1 MADPNQDDLY
11 RSLHFPAHVVLLLLQ
26 GLNFRAMPAR
36 SLEWD
41 RPVEQ
46 PRPEVEH
53 SKFRQLLLSISGFYS
68 KESQLLR
75 GRSWSKACCSW
86 RTPVLNKF
94 SASNTCYSIE

>member
-1 MADPNQDDLY
+1 MHRNKHAPA
-11 RSLHFPAHVVLLLLQ
+11 RSSPLLLLQ
-26 GLNFRAMPAR
+26 GLNFRAVPAR

-46 PRPEVEH
+46 PRPEVEQ

-75 GRSWSKACCSW
+75 GR
-86 RTPVLNKF
+86 TFVLNEMPAIKL
-94 SASNTCYSIE
+94 C